1 MTNPEDNSVSVAPGN
16 RPAFGY
22 TLTFLWF
29 YLLIILNL
37 FSVRIMLIL
46 VAMICD
52 RRPLNLLNLVVWF
65 IMIYIRF
72 NLKIV

>member
-1 MTNPEDNSVSVAPGN
+1 
-16 RPAFGY
+16 
-22 TLTFLWF
+22 
-29 YLLIILNL
+29 
-37 FSVRIMLIL
+37 MLIL

-52 RRPLNLLNLVVWF
+52 RRLLNLFNLVVWF